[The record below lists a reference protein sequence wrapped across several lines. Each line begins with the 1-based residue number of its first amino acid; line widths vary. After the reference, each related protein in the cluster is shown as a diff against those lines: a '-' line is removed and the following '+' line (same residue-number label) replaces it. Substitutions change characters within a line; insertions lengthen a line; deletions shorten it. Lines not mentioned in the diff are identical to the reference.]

1 MTIRVLLVDDD
12 PLVRA
17 GLRLM
22 LRSAPDIDVAG
33 EAADGAAAIT
43 AAAELAPDVVLMD
56 IRMPGTDGVTA
67 TAAITAA
74 AAQATAARAI
84 ATQAIATQAI
94 ATQAIATRAI
104 ATRATPPAA
113 VPRVVALTTFDADE
127 LVRQAIAAGAVGYL
141 VKDTPPAEIISAV
154 RAVAAGQGVLSPAV
168 TGPLLEQMRDAAA
181 APPAAGPSRPGLD
194 VLTGRERAVALAVT
208 DGATNAE
215 IARQLYV
222 SAATVK
228 ATVSRILAKLELDN
242 RVQLAVVVR
251 SSRQI

>member
-22 LRSAPDIDVAG
+22 LRSAPDIDVVG
-33 EAADGAAAIT
+33 EAGDGAAATT

-67 TAAITAA
+67 TAAIMAANTQAA
-74 AAQATAARAI
+74 AA
-84 ATQAIATQAI
+84 
-94 ATQAIATRAI
+94 
-104 ATRATPPAA
+104 
-113 VPRVVALTTFDADE
+113 PRVVALTTFDADE
-127 LVRQAIAAGAVGYL
+127 LVRRAITAGAVGYL
-141 VKDTPPAEIISAV
+141 VKDTPPGEIISAV
-154 RAVAAGQGVLSPAV
+154 RAVAAGHGVLSPAV
-168 TGPLLEQMRDAAA
+168 TRPLLDLVQDAS
-181 APPAAGPSRPGLD
+181 AGGRPKPGLE
-194 VLTGRERAVALAVT
+194 VLTERELQVARAVA

-228 ATVSRILAKLELDN
+228 ATVSRILTKLELDN
-242 RVQLAVVVR
+242 RVQIAVVVR
-251 SSRQI
+251 GSRPR

>member
-12 PLVRA
+12 PLVRS

-22 LRSAPDIDVAG
+22 LRSAPDIDVVG

-74 AAQATAARAI
+74 MT
-84 ATQAIATQAI
+84 T
-94 ATQAIATRAI
+94 
-104 ATRATPPAA
+104 
-113 VPRVVALTTFDADE
+113 PRVIALTTFDADE
-127 LVRQAIAAGAVGYL
+127 LVRQAITAGAAGYL
-141 VKDTPPAEIISAV
+141 VKDTPPAGIINAV
-154 RAVAAGQGVLSPAV
+154 RAVASGQGVLSPAV
-168 TGPLLEQMRDAAA
+168 TRPLLDLARDAAA
-181 APPAAGPSRPGLD
+181 AGQPRPGLE
-194 VLTGRERAVALAVT
+194 VLSERERAVALAVA

-242 RVQLAVVVR
+242 RVQIAVVVR
-251 SSRQI
+251 GSRPR

>member
-56 IRMPGTDGVTA
+56 IRMPGTDGVRA

-74 AAQATAARAI
+74 ATQATAA
-84 ATQAIATQAI
+84 QAAETG
-94 ATQAIATRAI
+94 
-104 ATRATPPAA
+104 ATPPAA
-113 VPRVVALTTFDADE
+113 HATSAAAAAGPRVVALTTFDADD

-168 TGPLLEQMRDAAA
+168 TGPLLDQMRDAAA

-251 SSRQI
+251 SSRPH

>member
-22 LRSAPDIDVAG
+22 LRSAPDIDVVG
-33 EAADGAAAIT
+33 EADDGAAAIT

-67 TAAITAA
+67 TAAIMAANTRAA
-74 AAQATAARAI
+74 AA
-84 ATQAIATQAI
+84 
-94 ATQAIATRAI
+94 
-104 ATRATPPAA
+104 
-113 VPRVVALTTFDADE
+113 PRVVALTTFDADE
-127 LVRQAIAAGAVGYL
+127 LVRRAITAGAVGYL
-141 VKDTPPAEIISAV
+141 VKDTPPGEIISAV
-154 RAVAAGQGVLSPAV
+154 RAVAAGHGVLSPVV
-168 TGPLLEQMRDAAA
+168 TRPLLDLVQDAS
-181 APPAAGPSRPGLD
+181 AGGRSKPGLE
-194 VLTGRERAVALAVT
+194 VLTERERSVARAVA

-228 ATVSRILAKLELDN
+228 ATVSRILTKLELDN
-242 RVQLAVVVR
+242 RVQIAVVVR
-251 SSRQI
+251 GSRRP

>member
-22 LRSAPDIDVAG
+22 LRSAPDIEVAG

-74 AAQATAARAI
+74 TAQAT
-84 ATQAIATQAI
+84 QAPVT
-94 ATQAIATRAI
+94 
-104 ATRATPPAA
+104 
-113 VPRVVALTTFDADE
+113 PRVVALTTFDADE
-127 LVRQAIAAGAVGYL
+127 LVRQAITAGAVGYL
-141 VKDTPPAEIISAV
+141 VKDTPPAEIINAV

-168 TGPLLEQMRDAAA
+168 TGPLLAQMRGAV
-181 APPAAGPSRPGLD
+181 PSPAGPSKPDLG
-194 VLTGRERAVALAVT
+194 VLTERERAVALAVT

-228 ATVSRILAKLELDN
+228 ATISRILAKLELDN

-251 SSRQI
+251 SSRQN

>member
-22 LRSAPDIDVAG
+22 LRSAPDIDVVG
-33 EAADGAAAIT
+33 EAGDGGAATT

-67 TAAITAA
+67 TAAIMAANTQAA
-74 AAQATAARAI
+74 AA
-84 ATQAIATQAI
+84 
-94 ATQAIATRAI
+94 
-104 ATRATPPAA
+104 
-113 VPRVVALTTFDADE
+113 PRVVALTTFDADE
-127 LVRQAIAAGAVGYL
+127 LVRRAITAGAVGYL
-141 VKDTPPAEIISAV
+141 VKDTPPGEIISAV
-154 RAVAAGQGVLSPAV
+154 RAVAAGHGVLSPAV
-168 TGPLLEQMRDAAA
+168 TRPLLDLVQDASASGR
-181 APPAAGPSRPGLD
+181 PKPGLE
-194 VLTGRERAVALAVT
+194 VLTERELQVARAVA

-228 ATVSRILAKLELDN
+228 ATVSRILTKLELDN
-242 RVQLAVVVR
+242 RVQIAVVVR
-251 SSRQI
+251 GSRRP

>member
-22 LRSAPDIDVAG
+22 LRSAQDIDVIG

-43 AAAELAPDVVLMD
+43 AAAELVPDVVLMD

-74 AAQATAARAI
+74 LSTQAQAA
-84 ATQAIATQAI
+84 
-94 ATQAIATRAI
+94 
-104 ATRATPPAA
+104 PG
-113 VPRVVALTTFDADE
+113 PRVVALTTFDADE
-127 LVRQAIAAGAVGYL
+127 LVRQAITAGAVGYL

-168 TGPLLEQMRDAAA
+168 TGPLLAQMRGAAA
-181 APPAAGPSRPGLD
+181 ARPPAGASKPGLD
-194 VLTGRERAVALAVT
+194 VLTERERAVALAVT

-215 IARQLYV
+215 IGRQLYV

-228 ATVSRILAKLELDN
+228 ATISRILAKLELDN

-251 SSRQI
+251 SSRQS

>member
-1 MTIRVLLVDDD
+1 MSTGEPMTIRVLLVDDD

-22 LRSAPDIDVAG
+22 LRSAPDIEVAG

-43 AAAELAPDVVLMD
+43 AAAELVPDVVLMD

-74 AAQATAARAI
+74 T
-84 ATQAIATQAI
+84 TSM
-94 ATQAIATRAI
+94 
-104 ATRATPPAA
+104 
-113 VPRVVALTTFDADE
+113 RVIALTTFDADD
-127 LVRQAIAAGAVGYL
+127 LVRRAIAAGAVGYL

-168 TGPLLEQMRDAAA
+168 TGPLLEQMRA
-181 APPAAGPSRPGLD
+181 APPAASAPSPPGLD
-194 VLTGRERAVALAVT
+194 VLTERERAVALAVT

-228 ATVSRILAKLELDN
+228 ATISRILAKLGLDN
-242 RVQLAVVVR
+242 RVQLAVIVR
-251 SSRQI
+251 SSRQN

>member
-12 PLVRA
+12 PLVRG

-22 LRSAPDIDVAG
+22 LRSAPDIDVVG
-33 EAADGAAAIT
+33 EAADGAAAIA

-67 TAAITAA
+67 TAAITAN
-74 AAQATAARAI
+74 ATAAI
-84 ATQAIATQAI
+84 
-94 ATQAIATRAI
+94 
-104 ATRATPPAA
+104 
-113 VPRVVALTTFDADE
+113 PRIVALTTFDADE
-127 LVRQAIAAGAVGYL
+127 LVRQAITAGAVGYL

-168 TGPLLEQMRDAAA
+168 TRPLLDLLHDG
-181 APPAAGPSRPGLD
+181 PATERSKPGLEA
-194 VLTGRERAVALAVT
+194 LTERERAVALAVT

-228 ATVSRILAKLELDN
+228 ATVSRILVKLELDN
-242 RVQLAVVVR
+242 RVQIAVVVR
-251 SSRQI
+251 GSRPH

>member
-22 LRSAPDIDVAG
+22 LRSAPDIDVIG

-43 AAAELAPDVVLMD
+43 ATAELVPDVVLMD

-74 AAQATAARAI
+74 AARS
-84 ATQAIATQAI
+84 TQAQA
-94 ATQAIATRAI
+94 A
-104 ATRATPPAA
+104 PG
-113 VPRVVALTTFDADE
+113 PRVVALTTFDADE
-127 LVRQAIAAGAVGYL
+127 LVRQAITAGAVGYL

-168 TGPLLEQMRDAAA
+168 TGPLLDQMRGAT
-181 APPAAGPSRPGLD
+181 PSPAGPSKPGLD
-194 VLTGRERAVALAVT
+194 VLTERERAVALAVT

-228 ATVSRILAKLELDN
+228 ATISRILAKLELDN

-251 SSRQI
+251 SSRQS

>member
-12 PLVRA
+12 PLVRN

-22 LRSAPDIDVAG
+22 LRSAPDIDVVG

-43 AAAELAPDVVLMD
+43 AAAELVPDVVLMD

-67 TAAITAA
+67 TAAIRAA
-74 AAQATAARAI
+74 MT
-84 ATQAIATQAI
+84 T
-94 ATQAIATRAI
+94 
-104 ATRATPPAA
+104 
-113 VPRVVALTTFDADE
+113 PRVVALTTFDADE
-127 LVRQAIAAGAVGYL
+127 LVRQAITAGAAGYL
-141 VKDTPPAEIISAV
+141 VKDTPPAEIINAV

-168 TGPLLEQMRDAAA
+168 TRPLLDLVQDTAAVDR
-181 APPAAGPSRPGLD
+181 PKPGLE
-194 VLTGRERAVALAVT
+194 VLTERERAVALAVA

-228 ATVSRILAKLELDN
+228 AAVSRILAKLELGN
-242 RVQLAVVVR
+242 RVQIAVVVR
-251 SSRQI
+251 GSRPR

>member
-1 MTIRVLLVDDD
+1 MDGPMTIRVLLVDDD
-12 PLVRA
+12 PLVRS

-22 LRSAPDIDVAG
+22 LRSAPDIDVVA

-43 AAAELAPDVVLMD
+43 AAAELVPDVVLMD

-74 AAQATAARAI
+74 MAT
-84 ATQAIATQAI
+84 
-94 ATQAIATRAI
+94 
-104 ATRATPPAA
+104 
-113 VPRVVALTTFDADE
+113 PRVVALTTFDADE
-127 LVRQAIAAGAVGYL
+127 LVRQAITAGAVGYL
-141 VKDTPPAEIISAV
+141 VKDTPPAEIINAV

-168 TGPLLEQMRDAAA
+168 TRPLLDLVHDAATV
-181 APPAAGPSRPGLD
+181 GRSKPGLE
-194 VLTGRERAVALAVT
+194 VLSERERAVALAVA

-242 RVQLAVVVR
+242 RVQIAVVVR
-251 SSRQI
+251 SSRPR

>member
-22 LRSAPDIDVAG
+22 LRSAPDIDVIG

-43 AAAELAPDVVLMD
+43 ATAELVPDVVLMD

-74 AAQATAARAI
+74 AARP
-84 ATQAIATQAI
+84 
-94 ATQAIATRAI
+94 TRA
-104 ATRATPPAA
+104 PAA
-113 VPRVVALTTFDADE
+113 PGPRVVALTTFDADD
-127 LVRQAIAAGAVGYL
+127 LVRQAITAGAVGYL

-168 TGPLLEQMRDAAA
+168 TGPLLDQMRGAT
-181 APPAAGPSRPGLD
+181 PSPAGPSKPGLD
-194 VLTGRERAVALAVT
+194 VLTERERAVALAVT
-208 DGATNAE
+208 NGATNAE

-228 ATVSRILAKLELDN
+228 ATISRILAKLELDN

-251 SSRQI
+251 SSRPRS

>member
-22 LRSAPDIDVAG
+22 LRSAPDIDVVG

-43 AAAELAPDVVLMD
+43 AAAELVPDVVLMD

-67 TAAITAA
+67 TAAITARA
-74 AAQATAARAI
+74 EASAT
-84 ATQAIATQAI
+84 
-94 ATQAIATRAI
+94 
-104 ATRATPPAA
+104 
-113 VPRVVALTTFDADE
+113 PRVVALTTFDADE
-127 LVRQAIAAGAVGYL
+127 LVRQAITAGAVGYL

-168 TGPLLEQMRDAAA
+168 TRPLLDMVYN
-181 APPAAGPSRPGLD
+181 AGPPRPGLD
-194 VLTGRERAVALAVT
+194 VLTDRERAVALAVT

-228 ATVSRILAKLELDN
+228 ATISRILTKLELDN

-251 SSRQI
+251 SSRPR

>member
-22 LRSAPDIDVAG
+22 LRSAPDIDVIG

-43 AAAELAPDVVLMD
+43 ATAELVPDVVLMD

-74 AAQATAARAI
+74 AAQAIQAQ
-84 ATQAIATQAI
+84 ATQAQA
-94 ATQAIATRAI
+94 A
-104 ATRATPPAA
+104 PG
-113 VPRVVALTTFDADE
+113 PRVVALTTFDADE
-127 LVRQAIAAGAVGYL
+127 LVRQAITAGAVGYL

-168 TGPLLEQMRDAAA
+168 TGPLLDQMRGAT
-181 APPAAGPSRPGLD
+181 PSPAGPSKPGLD
-194 VLTGRERAVALAVT
+194 VLTERERAVALAVT

-228 ATVSRILAKLELDN
+228 ATISRILAKLELDN

-251 SSRQI
+251 SSRPRS

>member
-22 LRSAPDIDVAG
+22 LRSAQDIDVIG

-43 AAAELAPDVVLMD
+43 AAAELVPDVVLMD

-74 AAQATAARAI
+74 LSTQAQAA
-84 ATQAIATQAI
+84 
-94 ATQAIATRAI
+94 
-104 ATRATPPAA
+104 PG
-113 VPRVVALTTFDADE
+113 PRVVALTTFDADE
-127 LVRQAIAAGAVGYL
+127 LVRQAITAGAVGYL

-168 TGPLLEQMRDAAA
+168 TGPVLAQMRGAAA
-181 APPAAGPSRPGLD
+181 APPPAGASKPGLD
-194 VLTGRERAVALAVT
+194 VLTERERAVALAVT

-215 IARQLYV
+215 IGRQLYV

-228 ATVSRILAKLELDN
+228 ATISRILAKLELDN

-251 SSRQI
+251 SSRQS

>member
-22 LRSAPDIDVAG
+22 LRSAPDINVVG

-43 AAAELAPDVVLMD
+43 AAAELVPDVVLMD

-74 AAQATAARAI
+74 ANPRPAGANAGAAATSAGAAAANPGAAA
-84 ATQAIATQAI
+84 AT
-94 ATQAIATRAI
+94 
-104 ATRATPPAA
+104 
-113 VPRVVALTTFDADE
+113 PRVVALTTFDADE
-127 LVRQAIAAGAVGYL
+127 LVRQAITAGAVGYL

-154 RAVAAGQGVLSPAV
+154 QAVAAGQGVLSPAV
-168 TGPLLEQMRDAAA
+168 TRPLLDLLHGAAA
-181 APPAAGPSRPGLD
+181 ATPAAGPPEPGLD
-194 VLTGRERAVALAVT
+194 VLTERERAVAVAVA
-208 DGATNAE
+208 DGGTNAE
-215 IARQLYV
+215 IGRQLYL

-228 ATVSRILAKLELDN
+228 ATVSRILVKLELDN
-242 RVQLAVVVR
+242 RVQIAVVVR
-251 SSRQI
+251 GSRPR

>member
-1 MTIRVLLVDDD
+1 VGGPVTIRVLLVDDD

-22 LRSAPDIDVAG
+22 LRSAPDIDVVG

-43 AAAELAPDVVLMD
+43 TAAELAPDVVLMD
-56 IRMPGTDGVTA
+56 IRMPATDGVTA

-74 AAQATAARAI
+74 TAQATQAQ
-84 ATQAIATQAI
+84 ATQAQATQAQ
-94 ATQAIATRAI
+94 ATQAQ
-104 ATRATPPAA
+104 AA
-113 VPRVVALTTFDADE
+113 PGPRVVALTTFDADE
-127 LVRQAIAAGAVGYL
+127 LVRQAITAGAVGYL

-168 TGPLLEQMRDAAA
+168 TGPLLAQMRGAT
-181 APPAAGPSRPGLD
+181 PSPAGPSKPGLD
-194 VLTGRERAVALAVT
+194 VLTERERAVALAVT

-228 ATVSRILAKLELDN
+228 ATISRILAKLELDN

-251 SSRQI
+251 SSRQS

>member
-22 LRSAPDIDVAG
+22 LRSAPDIDVIG

-43 AAAELAPDVVLMD
+43 ATAELVPDVVLMD

-74 AAQATAARAI
+74 TARPTRAQAA
-84 ATQAIATQAI
+84 
-94 ATQAIATRAI
+94 
-104 ATRATPPAA
+104 PG
-113 VPRVVALTTFDADE
+113 PRVVALTTFDADD
-127 LVRQAIAAGAVGYL
+127 LVRQAITAGAVGYL
-141 VKDTPPAEIISAV
+141 VKDTPPAEIINAV

-168 TGPLLEQMRDAAA
+168 TGPLLAQMRGAATP
-181 APPAAGPSRPGLD
+181 PPAGSPSPGLD
-194 VLTGRERAVALAVT
+194 VLTERERAVALAVT

-228 ATVSRILAKLELDN
+228 ATISRILAKLELDN

-251 SSRQI
+251 SSRQN

>member
-1 MTIRVLLVDDD
+1 VGGPVTIRVLLVDDD

-22 LRSAPDIDVAG
+22 LRSAPDIDVVG

-43 AAAELAPDVVLMD
+43 TAAELAPDVVLMD
-56 IRMPGTDGVTA
+56 IRMPATDGVTA

-74 AAQATAARAI
+74 TAQATQAQ
-84 ATQAIATQAI
+84 ATQAQATQAQ
-94 ATQAIATRAI
+94 ATHAQAA
-104 ATRATPPAA
+104 PG
-113 VPRVVALTTFDADE
+113 PRVVALTTFDADE
-127 LVRQAIAAGAVGYL
+127 LVRQAITAGAVGYL

-168 TGPLLEQMRDAAA
+168 TGPLLEQMRGAT
-181 APPAAGPSRPGLD
+181 PSPAGPSKPGLD
-194 VLTGRERAVALAVT
+194 VLTERERAVALAVT

-228 ATVSRILAKLELDN
+228 ATISRILAKLELDN

-251 SSRQI
+251 SSRQS

>member
-22 LRSAPDIDVAG
+22 LRSAPDIDVVG

-43 AAAELAPDVVLMD
+43 AAAELVPDVVLMD

-67 TAAITAA
+67 TAAITKANV
-74 AAQATAARAI
+74 ATV
-84 ATQAIATQAI
+84 T
-94 ATQAIATRAI
+94 
-104 ATRATPPAA
+104 
-113 VPRVVALTTFDADE
+113 PRVVALTTFDADE
-127 LVRQAIAAGAVGYL
+127 LVRQAITAGAVGYL

-168 TGPLLEQMRDAAA
+168 TRPLLDLLHGAAA
-181 APPAAGPSRPGLD
+181 ATPAATTPAAGPPEPGLD
-194 VLTGRERAVALAVT
+194 VLTERERAVALAVT

-215 IARQLYV
+215 IARQLYI

-228 ATVSRILAKLELDN
+228 ATVSRILVKLELDN
-242 RVQLAVVVR
+242 RVQIAVVVR
-251 SSRQI
+251 GSRPH

>member
-1 MTIRVLLVDDD
+1 VGGPMTIRVLLVDDD

-56 IRMPGTDGVTA
+56 IRMPGTDGVRA
-67 TAAITAA
+67 TAAITSAA
-74 AAQATAARAI
+74 AAAG
-84 ATQAIATQAI
+84 
-94 ATQAIATRAI
+94 
-104 ATRATPPAA
+104 
-113 VPRVVALTTFDADE
+113 PRVVALTTFDADD

-168 TGPLLEQMRDAAA
+168 TGPLLDQMRDAAA

-194 VLTGRERAVALAVT
+194 VLTERERAVALAVT

-251 SSRQI
+251 SSRPH

>member
-74 AAQATAARAI
+74 AARATATPAAPPAARA
-84 ATQAIATQAI
+84 TS
-94 ATQAIATRAI
+94 
-104 ATRATPPAA
+104 AA
-113 VPRVVALTTFDADE
+113 AAAGPRVVALTTFDADE

-168 TGPLLEQMRDAAA
+168 TGPLLDQLRDAAA
-181 APPAAGPSRPGLD
+181 ASPAASPGAGPSRPGLG
-194 VLTGRERAVALAVT
+194 VLTERERAVALAVT

-251 SSRQI
+251 SSRPT

>member
-22 LRSAPDIDVAG
+22 LRSAPDIDVIG

-43 AAAELAPDVVLMD
+43 AAAELVPDVVLMD

-74 AAQATAARAI
+74 QAARS
-84 ATQAIATQAI
+84 
-94 ATQAIATRAI
+94 
-104 ATRATPPAA
+104 AA
-113 VPRVVALTTFDADE
+113 GPRVVALTTFDADE
-127 LVRQAIAAGAVGYL
+127 LVRQAITAGAVGYL

-168 TGPLLEQMRDAAA
+168 TGPLLEQMRGTAE
-181 APPAAGPSRPGLD
+181 PRPAGPSPPGLD
-194 VLTGRERAVALAVT
+194 VLTERERAVALAVT

-228 ATVSRILAKLELDN
+228 ATISRILAKLELDN

-251 SSRQI
+251 SSRQN